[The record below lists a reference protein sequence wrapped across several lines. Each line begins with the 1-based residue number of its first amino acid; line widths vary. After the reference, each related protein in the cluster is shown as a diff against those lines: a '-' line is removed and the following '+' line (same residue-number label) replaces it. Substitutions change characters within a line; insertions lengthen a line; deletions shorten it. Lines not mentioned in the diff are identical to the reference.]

1 MKLLFFGDSITDMNR
16 ERETKERVHSYGD
29 GFVFLIASQL
39 QFAFPKKYEIVNR
52 GISGNGIFH
61 LYSRI
66 YGDVWLEKPDV
77 LTILIGVNDI
87 IGGLG
92 DGVDVYR
99 WGKIY
104 RMLIEDT
111 QKRLPNTKIILCEP
125 FALSGT
131 ATSVIADKGFF
142 ERLIQYREEIR
153 NISTEYGLPLVLL
166 QEKFNEAT
174 IKYGA
179 EELLFDGIHPDM
191 AGAMLI
197 ANEWLKTFD
206 KMDVNKVVEV

>member
-16 ERETKERVHSYGD
+16 ERETNERVHSYGD
-29 GFVFLIASQL
+29 GYVFLVASKL
-39 QFAFPKKYEIVNR
+39 QFEFPKKYEIVNR

-61 LYSRI
+61 LYARI

-92 DGVDVYR
+92 DGVDVCR
-99 WGKIY
+99 WGEVY

-111 QKRLPNTKIILCEP
+111 KKRLPNTKIILCEP
-125 FALSGT
+125 FALKGT
-131 ATSVIADKGFF
+131 ATNVLADKGFF
-142 ERLIQYREEIR
+142 EILKKYREEVK
-153 NISTEYGLPLVLL
+153 NISTEYSLPLVLL
-166 QEKFNEAT
+166 QEKFEEAT
-174 IKYGA
+174 KKYGT

-191 AGAMLI
+191 AGATLI
-197 ANEWLKTFD
+197 ANEWLKTFEKINEKKD
-206 KMDVNKVVEV
+206 VEV

>member
-16 ERETKERVHSYGD
+16 ERETNERVHSYGD
-29 GFVFLIASQL
+29 GYVFLVASKL
-39 QFAFPKKYEIVNR
+39 QFEFPKKYEIVNR

-61 LYSRI
+61 LYARI

-92 DGVDVYR
+92 DGVDVCR
-99 WGKIY
+99 WGEVY

-111 QKRLPNTKIILCEP
+111 KKRLPNTKIILCEP
-125 FALSGT
+125 FALKGT
-131 ATSVIADKGFF
+131 ATNVLADKGFF
-142 ERLIQYREEIR
+142 EILKKYREEVK

-166 QEKFNEAT
+166 QKKFEEAT
-174 IKYGA
+174 KKYGT

-191 AGAMLI
+191 AGATLI
-197 ANEWLKTFD
+197 ANEWLKTFE
-206 KMDVNKVVEV
+206 KINEKKDVGV

>member
-16 ERETKERVHSYGD
+16 ERETNERVHSYGD
-29 GFVFLIASQL
+29 GYVFLVASKL
-39 QFAFPKKYEIVNR
+39 QFTCPKEYEIVNR
-52 GISGNGIFH
+52 GISGNRIFH

-92 DGVDVYR
+92 DGVDVCR
-99 WGKIY
+99 WGEIY
-104 RMLIEDT
+104 RMLINDT
-111 QKRLPNTKIILCEP
+111 QKRLPNTKIVLCEP
-125 FALSGT
+125 FALKGT
-131 ATSVIADKGFF
+131 ATNIIADKGFF
-142 ERLIQYREEIR
+142 ETLKKYREEVR

-166 QEKFNEAT
+166 QEKFEEAT
-174 IKYGA
+174 EKYGA

-191 AGAMLI
+191 AGATLI
-197 ANEWLKTFD
+197 ANEWLKLFD
-206 KMDVNKVVEV
+206 ELKNC

>member
-1 MKLLFFGDSITDMNR
+1 MI

-61 LYSRI
+61 LYARI

-92 DGVDVYR
+92 DGVDVCL

-125 FALSGT
+125 FALKGT
-131 ATSVIADKGFF
+131 ATNMIADKGFF
-142 ERLIQYREEIR
+142 EVLKKYREEIK
-153 NISTEYGLPLVLL
+153 NISIEYGLPLVLF

-174 IKYGA
+174 TKYGA

-197 ANEWLKTFD
+197 ANEWLKAFEE
-206 KMDVNKVVEV
+206 NERKVL

>member
-29 GFVFLIASQL
+29 GYVFLVASKL
-39 QFAFPKKYEIVNR
+39 QFTFPKKYEIVNC

-92 DGVDVYR
+92 NGVDVCR
-99 WGKIY
+99 WGEIY

-125 FALSGT
+125 FALKGT
-131 ATSVIADKGFF
+131 ATNVIADKGFF
-142 ERLIQYREEIR
+142 EILKKYREEIR

-166 QEKFNEAT
+166 QEKFEEAAK
-174 IKYGA
+174 KYGA

-191 AGAMLI
+191 AGAILI
-197 ANEWLKTFD
+197 ANEWLKTFE
-206 KMDVNKVVEV
+206 KMAEKTC

>member
-29 GFVFLIASQL
+29 GYVFLVASKL
-39 QFAFPKKYEIVNR
+39 QFTFPKKYEIVNC

-92 DGVDVYR
+92 NGVDVCR
-99 WGKIY
+99 WGEIY

-125 FALSGT
+125 FALKGT
-131 ATSVIADKGFF
+131 ATNVIADKGFF
-142 ERLIQYREEIR
+142 EILKKYREEIR

-166 QEKFNEAT
+166 QEKFEEAAK
-174 IKYGA
+174 KYGA

-197 ANEWLKTFD
+197 ANEWLKTFE
-206 KMDVNKVVEV
+206 KMAEKTC